1 MSRLAGISARLFLV
15 FVALLIVYLS
25 HQPSLKPPVEW
36 FPGQDKV
43 FHLVE
48 FGGLGLALVLNAD
61 LFGKKHRKLRMV
73 FSGVIWAAMDEFHQ
87 SFVPGR
93 DSSLQDVFADTAG
106 LFLAVWLFSRIFIRK
121 SSDNEH

>member
-1 MSRLAGISARLFLV
+1 MNKFVIISKRLFLTS
-15 FVALLIVYLS
+15 VALLIVYLS

-48 FGGLGLALVLNAD
+48 FGGLGLALVLNED
-61 LFGKKHRKLRMV
+61 LFGKKHRKFRMV
-73 FSGVIWAAMDEFHQ
+73 FSGVIWAVMDEFLQ

-93 DSSLQDVFADTAG
+93 DSSFQDVFADIAG
-106 LFLAVWLFSRIFIRK
+106 LFLAVWLFSRIFIKRK
-121 SSDNEH
+121 PHT